1 MSVKYSMS
9 IEQLR
14 CRTRQME
21 CVVAQLDC
29 MHRQVQH
36 LECKGL
42 CRGRCGVM
50 CSKIISKMAR
60 VLCRGRRGVMCSKII
75 SKMERVHV
83 DASGL
88 LWRQRL
94 SSKRFAEL
102 CGEEERQKR
111 ILSSLKAFRRC
122 CGGPSSSQCW
132 LLARA
137 TERLHTTQRLLCL
150 ETKARRITRDIG
162 SIVQRYDI

>member
-50 CSKIISKMAR
+50 CSKIISKM
-60 VLCRGRRGVMCSKII
+60 
-75 SKMERVHV
+75 ERVHV

-94 SSKRFAEL
+94 SSKRFVEL

-162 SIVQRYDI
+162 STVRRYDI